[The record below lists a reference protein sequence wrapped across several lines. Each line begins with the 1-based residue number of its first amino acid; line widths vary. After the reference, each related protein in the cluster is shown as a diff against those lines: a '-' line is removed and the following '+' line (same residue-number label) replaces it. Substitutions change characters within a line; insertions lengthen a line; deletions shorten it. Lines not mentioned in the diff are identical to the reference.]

1 MIKIKPSWAVT
12 SELVPEEMVHAVI
25 LRIYL
30 ITNLSI
36 IHVVVYFI
44 TAFVPETTKRSFR
57 HSNIFNLKSIS
68 VYIRTYLKSS
78 FQAHLTK

>member
-30 ITNLSI
+30 ITILSI
-36 IHVVVYFI
+36 IHAVVYFI
-44 TAFVPETTKRSFR
+44 TTFVPETTKWSLGLSDKF
-57 HSNIFNLKSIS
+57 K
-68 VYIRTYLKSS
+68 S
-78 FQAHLTK
+78 FQSKSEHT